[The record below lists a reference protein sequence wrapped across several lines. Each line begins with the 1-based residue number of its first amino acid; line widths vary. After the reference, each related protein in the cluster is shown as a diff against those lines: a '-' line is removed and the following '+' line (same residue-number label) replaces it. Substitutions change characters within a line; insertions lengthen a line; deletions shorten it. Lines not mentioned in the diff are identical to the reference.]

1 MRASTTQA
9 VACDEG
15 YDMGSYDEKVTSAT
29 AWGDLPWVREVLS
42 VRFAVVVGA
51 FFALCVSP
59 LAVVTQSNSLFV
71 APITREFGWTRTVF
85 FLGPSIAGIVG
96 AMMFPLLGLLGDR
109 TGIRPILIV
118 GVVLY
123 AAGLFS
129 MALLHGSVAVYV
141 ALCIITVV
149 AGVTQTSLLYAKVI
163 SSCFAARRGLM
174 LSIAISGIGA
184 GSILIPPF
192 TRNLI
197 ARFGWR
203 GAYIGL
209 GTLVLLVALPS
220 VLFLIREPPR
230 AGVKDPDSAHPIAVT
245 DGLSLRE
252 ATQTRTFWLLITLFA
267 AGNGAFLSLV
277 NNLFPIL
284 TSRGIAASSAAAA
297 MSALG
302 ASQTLTRL
310 LSGYV
315 LDKTSRA
322 AVASVWYALATGGA
336 VLLCFA
342 HTSYAGITVGL
353 LAGTAW
359 GAENELAAYFTA
371 RYFGLRAYGLIL
383 GTFFTVFAL
392 GGMPGVMLT
401 AHVFDTYGNYNYAL
415 IAMAGCLALSSVVAA
430 CLGPYQFSKSGSRQA

>member
-1 MRASTTQA
+1 M
-9 VACDEG
+9 G
-15 YDMGSYDEKVTSAT
+15 LYDDKVTPAMT
-29 AWGDLPWVREVLS
+29 WGDLPWVRNVLS

-59 LAVVTQSNSLFV
+59 LAVVTQSTSLFV
-71 APITREFGWTRTVF
+71 APLTHEFGWTRTVF

-96 AMMFPLLGLLGDR
+96 GLIFPLLGLLGDR
-109 TGIRPILIV
+109 VGIRPILLV
-118 GVVLY
+118 GLALY
-123 AAGLFS
+123 ASSLFS
-129 MALLHGSVAVYV
+129 MALLKGSVPAYV

-149 AGVTQTSLLYAKVI
+149 SGVTQTSLLYAKAI
-163 SSCFAARRGLM
+163 SGWFAARRGLM

-184 GSILIPPF
+184 GSIVIPPL
-192 TRNLI
+192 TRELI
-197 ARFGWR
+197 ERFGWR

-209 GTLVLLVALPS
+209 GTLVLLVALPP
-220 VLFLIREPPR
+220 VLFLVREPPR
-230 AGVKDPDSAHPIAVT
+230 ARAKDPDPTPIPLAE
-245 DGLSLRE
+245 GLSLRE
-252 ATQTRTFWLLITLFA
+252 AAQTRTYWLLITLFA

-342 HTSYAGITVGL
+342 HTSYAGVAVGL

-371 RYFGLRAYGLIL
+371 RYFGLRSYGLIL

-392 GGMPGVMLT
+392 GGMPVVMLT
-401 AHVFDTYGNYNYAL
+401 AHVFDAHGNYDYAL
-415 IAMAGCLALSSVVAA
+415 IVMAGCLALSCVVAA
-430 CLGPYQFSKSGSRQA
+430 CLGPYRFSKSGSRHG